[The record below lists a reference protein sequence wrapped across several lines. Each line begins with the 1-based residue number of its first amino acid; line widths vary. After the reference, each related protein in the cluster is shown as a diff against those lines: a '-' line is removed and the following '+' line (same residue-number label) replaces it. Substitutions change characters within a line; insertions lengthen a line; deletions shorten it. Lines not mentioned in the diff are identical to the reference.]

1 MLNLTE
7 TTLTGFWRSFL
18 IDLLSL
24 VTPVLDYADKV
35 NIPVVLEIH
44 NYDNVG
50 FYEHFGFDLVK
61 TIKSGSEK
69 ISVVPFLKVLSP
81 P

>member
-1 MLNLTE
+1 M
-7 TTLTGFWRSFL
+7 
-18 IDLLSL
+18 
-24 VTPVLDYADKV
+24 PVFDYADKEK
-35 NIPVVLEIH
+35 IPVVLETH
-44 NYDNVG
+44 NYDNEG
-50 FYEHFGFDLVK
+50 LYEHFGFDLVK